1 MPFADQQF
9 DYIVCQFGVMF
20 FPDKVA
26 AFREALRVLRPGG
39 RFLFSVWGS
48 REGAVWDV
56 VVTVVGQFLSRD
68 PASLISPPYN
78 DVATVQADLAAAGFA
93 SIIAE
98 DVIQSIRSRSP
109 RRARPRRDR
118 RADA

>member
-1 MPFADQQF
+1 MPARP
-9 DYIVCQFGVMF
+9 IASCANVGAIAEGGTGHPICAGRELMF

-26 AFREALRVLRPGG
+26 AFREALRVLRPGS

-48 REGAVWDV
+48 REGSVADV

-68 PASLISPPYN
+68 PEALVAPPYN

-93 SIIAE
+93 SITAE
-98 DVIQSIRSRSP
+98 DVIQS
-109 RRARPRRDR
+109 
-118 RADA
+118 